1 MSLTIQL
8 PPKIATLLRKK
19 AAKKGL
25 PAGDY
30 VRTLIEREVA
40 PPRLSSKSSSHTTK
54 HKAWKAAFHS
64 WLGSHGRVAAPTV
77 PLEALRRENLYED
90 CR

>member
-8 PPKIATLLRKK
+8 PPGIETLLRKK
-19 AAKKGL
+19 AARKGL
-25 PAGDY
+25 AAGDY

-40 PPRLSSKSSSHTTK
+40 PPQLPGKSPSR
-54 HKAWKAAFHS
+54 AAEQKVWRQAFRS
-64 WLGSHGRVAAPTV
+64 WLRSHGHVAGPIV

>member
-1 MSLTIQL
+1 MSLTILLSQE
-8 PPKIATLLRKK
+8 IEALLRKK

-25 PAGDY
+25 AAGDY

-40 PPRLSSKSSSHTTK
+40 PPQLSGKSPSR
-54 HKAWKAAFHS
+54 AAKQKVWREAFRS
-64 WLGSHGRVAAPTV
+64 WLGSHGHVAGPTV